1 MIDIIPIQKDV
12 RHSNFDA
19 LFKLPKRKRLKNFT
33 RVCRGIR

>member
-19 LFKLPKRKRLKNFT
+19 LFTVAKAKEVKEFQREFAG
-33 RVCRGIR
+33 V